1 MRRVLSIAAVLAA
14 LCATAAPAAL
24 AGDLPVRWDAT
35 VFLSGGQDPDHV
47 PGANDFNCKP
57 SAAHP
62 NPVVLVHGL
71 LATMGDN
78 WATMS
83 PLLKNNGF
91 CVFALTYGR
100 HDGMK
105 YFGGLTQMQGSA
117 VELDALV
124 KRVLQS
130 TGAQKIDLVGHS
142 EGTVMPRWW
151 MSFMGGAKLVDR
163 YVMLTPLWDGTKLAG
178 SDVLLAAGKSLSPDA
193 EATFGA
199 GFDAAGCGSCPQ
211 FVHGSQYLADVD
223 KVGKALGD
231 VRYTNIVTKYDE
243 LVIPYTS
250 GILDAPRVK
259 NFVLQDVCAKDYSEH
274 AAVAYDPMAAQLM
287 LNALDP
293 AHARPVPCVDMTP
306 AGASSSPAVG
316 LAKDGDS
323 GRERCTHGEPE
334 TVRVRPRDGERIER
348 IVAYVGAKRIASR
361 RGRARRAIE
370 IRGLAPGTHRIRLR
384 LVGAKHTRTI
394 RRTVA
399 VRCAR

>member
-1 MRRVLSIAAVLAA
+1 MAD
-14 LCATAAPAAL
+14 
-24 AGDLPVRWDAT
+24 DLPVRWDAT

-47 PGANDFNCKP
+47 PGANDFSCKP
-57 SAAHP
+57 SPAHP

-78 WATMS
+78 WGAMS
-83 PLLKNNGF
+83 PLLRNNGF

-105 YFGGLTQMQGSA
+105 YFGGLTRMQDSA
-117 VELDALV
+117 VELDTLV
-124 KRVLQS
+124 KRVLQA

-151 MSFMGGAKLVDR
+151 MSFMGGAKVVDR
-163 YVMLTPLWDGTKLAG
+163 YVMLTPLWDGTRLAG

-193 EATFGA
+193 EATFGE

-231 VRYTNIVTKYDE
+231 VRYTNVVTKYDE
-243 LVIPYTS
+243 LVVPYTS
-250 GILDAPRVK
+250 GILNAPRVT
-259 NFVLQDVCAKDYSEH
+259 NFVLQDVCPKDYSEH

-293 AHARPVPCVDMTP
+293 AHARPAPCVEMTP

-316 LAKDGDS
+316 LAKDNGS
-323 GRERCTHGEPE
+323 VRGGQERCTRGRSL
-334 TVRVRPRDGERIER
+334 TVKVRPRHGERIKR
-348 IVAYVGAKRIASR
+348 IVAYVGGKRVASR
-361 RGRARRAIE
+361 RGRALRSIE
-370 IRGLAPGTHRIRLR
+370 VRGLAPGKHRIRLR
-384 LVGAKHTRTI
+384 LVGARHTRGATRI
-394 RRTVA
+394 VTVP
-399 VRCAR
+399 CAR